1 MSKLHV
7 EKMKTIDGLKEEI
20 VQNISATLLA
30 QTEEDEKL
38 DKIAK
43 LKQEIKDLKKGI
55 KEMKKQ
61 SQDRE
66 NALEQ
71 RIEEMEKRFKEF
83 LNRQ

>member
-1 MSKLHV
+1 MSKVEEKLHV
-7 EKMKTIDGLKEEI
+7 ENLKTINGLKEEI

-30 QTEEDEKL
+30 QTEEDKKL

-43 LKQEIKDLKKGI
+43 LKQEIKDLKK
-55 KEMKKQ
+55 Q

-66 NALEQ
+66 NSLVQ